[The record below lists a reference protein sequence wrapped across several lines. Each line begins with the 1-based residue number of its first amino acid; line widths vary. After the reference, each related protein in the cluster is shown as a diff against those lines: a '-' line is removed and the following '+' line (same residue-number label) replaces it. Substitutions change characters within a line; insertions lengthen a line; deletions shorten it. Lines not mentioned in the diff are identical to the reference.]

1 MTTTKKKNITTES
14 LARMTQKEFLGLH
27 KRLTTLEEKTGGI
40 DRKVTSG
47 FRMVLDELQHLKR
60 GNDQVLIAV
69 SAITGQKVL
78 EFRERLER
86 LERKVGIGR

>member
-1 MTTTKKKNITTES
+1 MVATKKNMTTES
-14 LARMTQKEFLGLH
+14 LARMTQKEFLGLQ
-27 KRLTTLEEKTGGI
+27 KRMTALEEKTGGI